1 VAGGARLPPPP
12 ASKNKDAAAAAAAA
26 PRNDKGKDAEAVAAA
41 RLARAAAAGAT
52 LRRLAAGPPARVT
65 LRTVYVRGF
74 ARETRTWRL
83 RQLLSAVAG
92 LPERAVV
99 DVDRLG
105 DLAAVRLLAPHADAF
120 EAAVALSPAADTL
133 TLLRGVDPL
142 SPSLLGAPR
151 RRGLTAE
158 AARETAR
165 AFFVTRTTAKLASLA
180 ERAGMPPA
188 HREALRQLL
197 HRELAP
203 RGRQLAEGGAVAG
216 RRLSPAM
223 AAPDVTAARL
233 GGAGPRVAVHD
244 CLVPPVAGAVA
255 ETVDADR
262 RANENFLPAAST
274 PAAPTASTSEIS
286 VPPRIRPTF
295 SDAGDGDTAA
305 AEIFRSEADGA
316 DMAIGVG
323 KQLVTTT
330 VTEPTPG
337 SGRTP
342 PAFESTFSA
351 AVTPAGTLSAARAPR
366 SVPLA
371 DAVAA
376 AVGRAPG
383 GAVGALSLA
392 AAFFRVASSAVAEAI
407 DAASAPRHL
416 NPAAMAAGA
425 DVAETRG
432 VRVTAAAA
440 ATAATGLCASGAAPS
455 HPQPPQPAPAR
466 VLADVAGARLAEAAA
481 RRAAARMVAAYDTPL
496 AVARRLRAAAS
507 AGAARG
513 ARRVAAGWAAD
524 AARADA
530 AAAALVC
537 LPPDP
542 GQRTGRFSVAAGVYT
557 PPAGARAP
565 PPTPASKRR
574 VRPATNAASAAL
586 RAGVAGVG
594 PVGVSGRTR
603 AAALRRAAPAVAG
616 LPCHA
621 AEAVRAAAPAGVC
634 DAAGVFGAPRASV
647 DFCIL
652 RGGVLRRSNLTVG
665 VLRAPP
671 APYWTH
677 PVVRRRLWRRWR
689 PRRRILTRCR
699 LRRPLFLLPPLATPP
714 LCEFIW
720 RWLAGIPRG
729 RSAATPSWV
738 ARFGTEMGSLFSF
751 RWDPLGVGRLADSPR
766 RQ

>member
-12 ASKNKDAAAAAAAA
+12 ASKDKDAAAAAAAA
-26 PRNDKGKDAEAVAAA
+26 PRNDKGKDVEAVAAA

-105 DLAAVRLLAPHADAF
+105 DLAAVRMLAPHADAF

-295 SDAGDGDTAA
+295 SDAGDGDAAA
-305 AEIFRSEADGA
+305 AENFRSEADGA

-342 PAFESTFSA
+342 PAFESKFSA

-440 ATAATGLCASGAAPS
+440 GTAATGLSASGAAPS

-466 VLADVAGARLAEAAA
+466 VLADVAGARLAEAAS

-507 AGAARG
+507 AGASRG
-513 ARRVAAGWAAD
+513 ARRAAAGCAAD

-557 PPAGARAP
+557 PPAGARAS
-565 PPTPASKRR
+565 PPTPAAKRR

-594 PVGVSGRTR
+594 PVGVAGGHVPPPCGAPPRRLR
-603 AAALRRAAPAVAG
+603 ASRAMQPRLFVPRLRLVYATPLVFLVRRARLLISVYCG
-616 LPCHA
+616 GGSC
-621 AEAVRAAAPAGVC
+621 
-634 DAAGVFGAPRASV
+634 GAP
-647 DFCIL
+647 
-652 RGGVLRRSNLTVG
+652 T
-665 VLRAPP
+665 
-671 APYWTH
+671 
-677 PVVRRRLWRRWR
+677 
-689 PRRRILTRCR
+689 
-699 LRRPLFLLPPLATPP
+699 
-714 LCEFIW
+714 
-720 RWLAGIPRG
+720 
-729 RSAATPSWV
+729 
-738 ARFGTEMGSLFSF
+738 
-751 RWDPLGVGRLADSPR
+751 
-766 RQ
+766 